1 MPPLISLS
9 VVFALRKFS
18 RSAATGKEH
27 HWLVHLSVNKQN
39 QVPFWFNKNNLISC
53 LLNKK
58 AAFLLIK
65 QQIPSHLV
73 VNKLCSSEWHHR
85 CVHTHNAF
93 KCIFSIPCKHRSRSF
108 VRGWSTEKNKFIGK
122 IVASLGAKFP

>member
-18 RSAATGKEH
+18 RSAATGKQH

-39 QVPFWFNKNNLISC
+39 RAPFWFNKNNLISC

-73 VNKLCSSEWHHR
+73 VNKLCSSEWHYR

-93 KCIFSIPCKHRSRSF
+93 KCILSVFHVNTDQGLLSVAGRPKKINSL
-108 VRGWSTEKNKFIGK
+108 EK
-122 IVASLGAKFP
+122 L

>member
-18 RSAATGKEH
+18 QSAATGKEH
-27 HWLVHLSVNKQN
+27 HWLVYLSVNKQN
-39 QVPFWFNKNNLISC
+39 RAPFWFNKNNLISC

-73 VNKLCSSEWHHR
+73 VNKLCSSEWHYR

-93 KCIFSIPCKHRSRSF
+93 KCILSVFHVNTDQGLLF
-108 VRGWSTEKNKFIGK
+108 VAGRPKKINSLEK
-122 IVASLGAKFP
+122 L